1 MKLGIKD
8 GLKHIFYIE
17 LEISGDGINT
27 FFNMCRK
34 KDIIFF
40 DVQYIKAGNNAVRAR
55 IARNDFFMIKNLV
68 KAFTSFSFFPFFHTH
83 IRYNIKRKPKP
94 LLCQNLLFS
103 DTANLQLSLF

>member
-40 DVQYIKAGNNAVRAR
+40 DVQHIKAGNNAVRAR

-68 KAFTSFSFFPFFHTH
+68 KAARVH
-83 IRYNIKRKPKP
+83 IKVIKKAYPRYYIFRYRQHYSICYNKASGNVRMESE
-94 LLCQNLLFS
+94 F
-103 DTANLQLSLF
+103 

>member
-1 MKLGIKD
+1 MKLCIKD

-40 DVQYIKAGNNAVRAR
+40 DVQHIKAGNNAVRAR
-55 IARNDFFMIKNLV
+55 IAMI
-68 KAFTSFSFFPFFHTH
+68 
-83 IRYNIKRKPKP
+83 
-94 LLCQNLLFS
+94 
-103 DTANLQLSLF
+103 SL

>member
-1 MKLGIKD
+1 MKLCIKD

-40 DVQYIKAGNNAVRAR
+40 DVQHIKAGNNAVRAR

-68 KAFTSFSFFPFFHTH
+68 KAAVISSYYVKLLVNLINASLPFSSVLYTPAHSST
-83 IRYNIKRKPKP
+83 
-94 LLCQNLLFS
+94 
-103 DTANLQLSLF
+103 

>member
-55 IARNDFFMIKNLV
+55 IK
-68 KAFTSFSFFPFFHTH
+68 
-83 IRYNIKRKPKP
+83 
-94 LLCQNLLFS
+94 
-103 DTANLQLSLF
+103 

>member
-34 KDIIFF
+34 KEISR
-40 DVQYIKAGNNAVRAR
+40 VK
-55 IARNDFFMIKNLV
+55 MKN
-68 KAFTSFSFFPFFHTH
+68 KE
-83 IRYNIKRKPKP
+83 RE
-94 LLCQNLLFS
+94 
-103 DTANLQLSLF
+103 

>member
-17 LEISGDGINT
+17 LEISGDSINT

-40 DVQYIKAGNNAVRAR
+40 DVQHIKAGIFVSRKLSFLKIQCRKKPVRSAGNGR
-55 IARNDFFMIKNLV
+55 WLA
-68 KAFTSFSFFPFFHTH
+68 T
-83 IRYNIKRKPKP
+83 
-94 LLCQNLLFS
+94 
-103 DTANLQLSLF
+103 

>member
-40 DVQYIKAGNNAVRAR
+40 DVQHIKAGNNAVRAR

-68 KAFTSFSFFPFFHTH
+68 KAARVH
-83 IRYNIKRKPKP
+83 IKVIKRLIQDITYLDTDSIIRLPTGC
-94 LLCQNLLFS
+94 LLHLL
-103 DTANLQLSLF
+103 